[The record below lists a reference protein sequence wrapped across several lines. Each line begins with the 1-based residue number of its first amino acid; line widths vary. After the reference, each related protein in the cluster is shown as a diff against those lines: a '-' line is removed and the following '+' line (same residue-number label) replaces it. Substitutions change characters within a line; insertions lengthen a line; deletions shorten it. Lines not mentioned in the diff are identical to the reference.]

1 MSELT
6 TYRPSQVPAKG
17 VERDRAL
24 EGQGGA
30 AEVGVSREAV
40 EVVEVAGEL
49 VELVESWPDVL
60 SLSQVGRRRKFT
72 AYLYSVL
79 CI

>member
-24 EGQGGA
+24 EGQGGT

-40 EVVEVAGEL
+40 EVAWEL
-49 VELVESWPDVL
+49 VELMESWPDVL